1 MVEEK
6 TKYDLLVEVLNK
18 MVEEEK
24 LPKDIIDQCIAFA
37 EENGTNVPGNKEKE
51 PKDKEKQEKET
62 TKQMV
67 DAFMS
72 DIQQ

>member
-1 MVEEK
+1 MTEEK
-6 TKYDLLVEVLNK
+6 KYKLLVEVLNK

-24 LPKDIIDQCIAFA
+24 LPKDIIDQCIDFA
-37 EENGTNVPGNKEKE
+37 EENGTDAPGNKEKE

-67 DAFMS
+67 GAFMS
-72 DIQQ
+72 DVQQ